1 MSKQKEKNTL
11 LNTVSKLQRNEI
23 LKYASNMGFGIDESL
38 DDSQL
43 KKAYADWVLAN
54 PEELMTRLPMGD
66 LRTLQ
71 EIRDHRDPEPPN
83 YFNNYLTPIMVKY
96 GLVGTDVVSD
106 THVHYHVP
114 DDLMKAVAPHL
125 DKWLKEPN
133 NVIRMEVETL
143 TDGLANIFG
152 YVDQATIKKYIGGLR
167 DTDEDDLLQNGFNYI
182 RQFSLLLDS
191 MEWAENLEETPNEE
205 VLFFSR
211 YAQPKA
217 AAVKQTI
224 DEGSQGI
231 VEPDFDLTSVA
242 RASTVI
248 IPEIPNPYGEEFAK
262 FLSQT
267 FGMDEYDIR
276 KLCFELW
283 IYRQP
288 ILDSMSKKQLE
299 FHYLS
304 TVISSAKK
312 DLSVSE
318 VDEALRQMSHYMN
331 TIPLWLLRGNAA
343 WQFHK
348 HIYMR
353 ETTVSSAIV
362 DQLNQ
367 VRRDS
372 RILTDFLN
380 GEAPPTEEEMASILK
395 TYPHLLS
402 PGKREK
408 KAVDRTPTVARV
420 GRNDP
425 CPCGSGLKYKKCHG
439 RDVR

>member
-23 LKYASNMGFGIDESL
+23 LKYASNLGFEIDESL

-43 KKAYADWVLAN
+43 KQAYADWVLAN
-54 PEELMTRLPMGD
+54 SEELMTRLPMGD
-66 LRTLQ
+66 LMILK

-96 GLVGTDVVSD
+96 GLVGMDVVSD
-106 THVHYHVP
+106 THVHYNVP

-125 DKWLKEPN
+125 DRWLNDKN
-133 NVIRMEVETL
+133 NCVRMELEIL
-143 TDGLANIFG
+143 TEGLANIFG
-152 YVDQATIKKYIGGLR
+152 YVDQTTIKKYMRVIH
-167 DTDEDDLLQNGFNYI
+167 DIQDDDFLQKAFTYI
-182 RQFSLLLDS
+182 RRFSLLLDS

-217 AAVKQTI
+217 VAVKQII
-224 DEGSQGI
+224 DEGSRGI
-231 VEPDFDLTSVA
+231 TEPDFDLSGVL
-242 RASTVI
+242 RAATVT
-248 IPEIPNPYGEEFAK
+248 IPIIPNPYGEEFAK
-262 FLSQT
+262 YLTQT
-267 FGMDEYDIR
+267 FGMDKFDIR

-288 ILDSMSKKQLE
+288 ILDNMSKKQME
-299 FHYLS
+299 VHYLS
-304 TVISSAKK
+304 TVVTSAKK
-312 DLSVSE
+312 DLSGIE
-318 VDEALRQMSHYMN
+318 MDEALSRMSKYMN
-331 TIPLWLLRGNAA
+331 TIPLWELRGNAA
-343 WQFHK
+343 WQIRK

-353 ETTVSSAIV
+353 ETTVSPAMSE
-362 DQLNQ
+362 QLNQ
-367 VRRDS
+367 ARKDS

-380 GEAPPTEEEMASILK
+380 GEATPTEEEMDSILK
-395 TYPHLLS
+395 TFPQLLL
-402 PGKREK
+402 PEKHEK
-408 KAVDRTPTVARV
+408 KAEKTPTVARV

-425 CPCGSGLKYKKCHG
+425 CPCGSGLKYKRCHG

>member
-1 MSKQKEKNTL
+1 
-11 LNTVSKLQRNEI
+11 
-23 LKYASNMGFGIDESL
+23 MGFGINESL

-43 KKAYADWVLAN
+43 KQAYADWVLAN

-66 LRTLQ
+66 LKTLQ
-71 EIRDHRDPEPPN
+71 EISDHRDPEPPN
-83 YFNNYLTPIMVKY
+83 YFNNYLTPVMVKY
-96 GLVGTDVVSD
+96 GLVGMDVVSD

-143 TDGLANIFG
+143 TEGLANIFG
-152 YVDQATIKKYIGGLR
+152 YVDQATIKKYIGGLQ
-167 DTDEDDLLQNGFNYI
+167 DTDEDDLLQKGFTYI

-217 AAVKQTI
+217 AAIKQII

-231 VEPDFDLTSVA
+231 TAPDFDLTSVA
-242 RASTVI
+242 LASAVT
-248 IPEIPNPYGEEFAK
+248 IPVIPNQYGEEFAK
-262 FLSQT
+262 YLSQT

-283 IYRQP
+283 LYRQP
-288 ILDSMSKKQLE
+288 VLEGMSKEALE
-299 FHYLS
+299 VHYLS
-304 TVISSAKK
+304 TVVTSVKK
-312 DLSVSE
+312 DLSCSE
-318 VDEALRQMSHYMN
+318 VDDALQRMSNYMN
-331 TIPLWLLRGNAA
+331 AIPLWQLRGNAA
-343 WQFHK
+343 WQFPK
-348 HIYMR
+348 HIFMR
-353 ETTVSSAIV
+353 EMTVTPSLV
-362 DQLNQ
+362 ETLNQ
-367 VRRDS
+367 SRKDS
-372 RILTDFLN
+372 LLLTDFMN
-380 GEAPPTEEEMASILK
+380 GEATPSVEEMASILK
-395 TYPHLLS
+395 TFPQLLL
-402 PGKREK
+402 PEKKEK
-408 KAVDRTPTVARV
+408 KAAPTSTVPRV